1 MPVPVQYMN
10 LFVISWFY
18 NMQEKRLKLQNA
30 LAKIIKSH
38 RQELQLSMTKSSHKI
53 NLTKSIWSEL
63 EAGNRDPQLSTIW
76 RMAEALNI
84 PLSKII
90 IELEQELG
98 KNFFLKFK

>member
-1 MPVPVQYMN
+1 MRNIQD
-10 LFVISWFY
+10 
-18 NMQEKRLKLQNA
+18 KKLKFQNA

-38 RQELQLSMTKSSHKI
+38 RQELQLSMTESSHKI

-76 RMAEALNI
+76 RIAEALNI
-84 PLSKII
+84 SLSQII

-98 KNFFLKFK
+98 KDFFSK

>member
-1 MPVPVQYMN
+1 MN
-10 LFVISWFY
+10 LSVILWIY
-18 NMQEKRLKLQNA
+18 NMQEKRLKFQNA

-76 RMAEALNI
+76 RIAEALNI
-84 PLSKII
+84 PLSQII

-98 KNFFLKFK
+98 KNFFLDK

>member
-1 MPVPVQYMN
+1 
-10 LFVISWFY
+10 
-18 NMQEKRLKLQNA
+18 MQEKRLKFQNA

-76 RMAEALNI
+76 RIAEALNI
-84 PLSKII
+84 PLSQII

-98 KNFFLKFK
+98 KNFFLDK